1 MTPLARED
9 GESRRERILAA
20 ARKVFREKGYDRTT
34 VSDVVHEAGVAQ
46 GTFYLYFPSKKDAFL
61 ALARQL
67 PELMTRAVMG
77 AADPA
82 LPFDERI
89 RRMTRAGFECCQS
102 NEELVRLIKFGA
114 DSIAA
119 EVQAEYLKSHPLATA
134 LAEMFTRDMERGEID
149 LVEPEIT
156 ARLILGMYE
165 NAFVQAADLGD
176 QMDEAKLEKALS
188 DLVIRALKRRGT

>member
-34 VSDVVHEAGVAQ
+34 VSDVVREAGVAQ

-61 ALARQL
+61 ALTHQL

-89 RRMTRAGFECCQS
+89 RRMTRAGFECCKG

-119 EVQAEYLKSHPLATA
+119 EVQAEYLKSHPLAKE
-134 LAEMFTRDMERGEID
+134 LAEMFKRGMELGEMET
-149 LVEPEIT
+149 VEPEIT
-156 ARLILGMYE
+156 ARLIMGLYE
-165 NAFVQAADLGD
+165 NAFVQATALGD
-176 QMDEAKLEKALS
+176 QMDEAKLEEALS
-188 DLVIRALKRRGT
+188 DLVIRALKRRVR